1 MISAVAWIRK
11 GVAAEKPTKYE
22 MTEEEFARLQ
32 AVADAE
38 IGSAKRELKKK
49 SKLDA
54 SILNDPALKD
64 FNLED
69 YSSASEAGDSD
80 GDSDDEEGERA
91 GAGDVNVFSNIKGL
105 SYYADGSEDPYLQ
118 QDDGSDEEAEE
129 MRIFNSDN
137 LLLVAKTEDDISS
150 LEVCVFESEGDNLFV
165 HHDFML
171 PAFPLCVEWMD
182 FRVGR
187 KAAASSSDNAGSA
200 GNYVAVGT
208 FEPRIEIW
216 DLDTTDNAYPDLV
229 LGSSDRKQLRR
240 LRGKPH
246 AEFHTDA
253 IMGLSWNRLARNLLA
268 SSSADTTVKLWD
280 LAAATCVQSYD
291 HHKGKVQAVQWHP
304 SEASVMLTGAYDRRV
319 AAFDSRAPAA
329 VSWWQTDADVES
341 IMWDVHSPSHFYV
354 ATESGA
360 VRYYD
365 VRNVQGGKGADPVY
379 TLVAHAE
386 AVSAMDQHPGVRGLL
401 VTGSADETVKVWDV
415 RDGRPSMVVSRNPD
429 VGGVFAARFCP
440 DEPMLLAVAG
450 SGGETRIW
458 DMATNPHVRSVFGGA
473 AAAAAAA
480 VQEKPLVGVVDE
492 AEADADDTREAVL
505 AEMHGGDAAE
515 AAGQG
520 SSDDDDEDDEDAA
533 MESD

>member
-22 MTEEEFARLQ
+22 MTEEEYARLQ

-54 SILNDPALKD
+54 SILEDPALKD

-80 GDSDDEEGERA
+80 SEAEENA
-91 GAGDVNVFSNIKGL
+91 AGDINVFSNIKGL
-105 SYYADGSEDPYLQ
+105 SYYADASEDPYLQ

-150 LEVCVFESEGDNLFV
+150 LEVCVFESESDNLFV

-182 FRVGR
+182 FSVGR
-187 KAAASSSDNAGSA
+187 KAASGGA

-229 LGSSDRKQLRR
+229 LGSNDRKQLRR
-240 LRGKPH
+240 MRGKPH

-280 LAAATCVQSYD
+280 LAAATCVQSYT
-291 HHKGKVQAVQWHP
+291 HHTGKVQAVQWHP

-329 VSWWQTDADVES
+329 VSWWATDADVES
-341 IMWDVHSPSHFYV
+341 VMWDVHSPSHFYV

-365 VRNVQGGKGADPVY
+365 VRNVQEGKGSEPVY

-386 AVSAMDQHPGVRGLL
+386 AVSAMDQHPHVRGLL
-401 VTGSADETVKVWDV
+401 VTGSADETVKVWDL

-473 AAAAAAA
+473 AAAA

-505 AEMHGGDAAE
+505 AEMHGGE
-515 AAGQG
+515 AVETAGQG
-520 SSDDDDEDDEDAA
+520 SGSSGDDDDDEDAA